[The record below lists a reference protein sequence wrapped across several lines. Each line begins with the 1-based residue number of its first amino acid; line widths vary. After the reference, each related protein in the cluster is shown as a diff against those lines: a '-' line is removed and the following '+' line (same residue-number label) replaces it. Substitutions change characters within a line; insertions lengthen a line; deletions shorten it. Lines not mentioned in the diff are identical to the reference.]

1 MFQLLRSR
9 AKFFYWIIAISFILF
24 TFVVWGAQCNDTN
37 MGGGSAPQVLG
48 KINGEKIS
56 VSEWDDAYR
65 GYLAQMR
72 QQYGGAALTANQ
84 EAVAA
89 ETVWQSMLRFKLA
102 NLEIEERGLGLSD
115 KALEDLIWNDPPM
128 ELRAQFTDS
137 TGVFNQAAY
146 RQALEDPN
154 FNLDGLRNYLRTAIP
169 QQRLMTALAADATV
183 SEAELREEFTRQS
196 GRAVAEYVGV
206 TLSDLTLPVP
216 PTDAEIAAYY
226 AAHPDEFEEPKRVN
240 VQLVQLPIAPSEAD
254 ETEVLTMA
262 GEVRQEIL
270 SGEIDFA
277 RAAALYSEDEGSKA
291 NGGDLGNFDR
301 GRMVPEFAN
310 AAFALPIGE
319 ISAPVKTQFGYHLIE
334 VLAHVRDGGA
344 TDQVHARHILFK
356 VTPGAD
362 TAAGLYE
369 KAEAFRQNALDKGF
383 SAAATTAGLSVQTPQ
398 PCREGRDIPG
408 YQNTVSGTQFAFS
421 SKPGEVS
428 RVLGGE
434 DSYYVVANVGILPAG
449 PAALADVQPQIVVK
463 VTREKKLILADAKLT
478 PAVAALNG
486 GRTFAQV
493 AAEHGLTHAV
503 TDTFTA
509 SGNVIGIGYNTDFNK
524 AAFAN
529 PIGSLVP
536 RVDTNRGLYALR
548 VLWRTA
554 FDEMGFLSQRPT
566 LEQNVLGRKQQEVID
581 AWYKERL
588 EKAKIEDNRSALL
601 N

>member
-24 TFVVWGAQCNDTN
+24 TFVVWGAQCNDSN

-89 ETVWQSMLRFKLA
+89 ETVWQSLLRFKLA
-102 NLEIEERGLGLSD
+102 NMEIEERGLGLDD
-115 KALEDLIWNDPPM
+115 KALEDLIWNDPPI

-137 TGVFNQAAY
+137 TGVFDQATY

-183 SEAELREEFTRQS
+183 SESELREEFTRQT

-206 TLSDLTLPVP
+206 VLSDLTLAAP
-216 PTDAEIAAYY
+216 PTDAEISAYY
-226 AAHPDEFEEPKRVN
+226 AAHPDEFEETKRVN
-240 VQLVQLPIAPSEAD
+240 VQLVQLPIEPSAAD
-254 ETEVLTMA
+254 DAEVLAMA

-291 NGGDLGNFDR
+291 NGGDLGSFDR
-301 GRMVPEFAN
+301 ARMVPEFSN
-310 AAFALPIGE
+310 AAFSLPVGE
-319 ISAPVKTQFGYHLIE
+319 ISAPIKTQFGYHLIE
-334 VLAHVRDGGA
+334 VLSRDGGA
-344 TDQVHARHILFK
+344 TGQVHARHILFK

-362 TAAGLYE
+362 TAATLYE
-369 KAEAFRQNALDKGF
+369 KAESFRQNALDQGF
-383 SAAATTAGLSVQTPQ
+383 AAAAAAAGLSVQTPQ
-398 PCREGRDIPG
+398 ACREGRDIPG

-421 SKPGEVS
+421 SKPGDVS

-434 DSYYVVANVGILPAG
+434 DSYYVVTNVGILPAG
-449 PAALADVQPQIVVK
+449 PAPLADVQPQIVVK
-463 VTREKKLILADAKLT
+463 VTREKKLVLADAQLT
-478 PAVAALNG
+478 PAVAALNS
-486 GRTFAQV
+486 GRTFAEV
-493 AAEHGLTHAV
+493 AAQYGLAHAV

-509 SGNVIGIGYNTDFNK
+509 TGNVSGIGYNTDFNK

-554 FDEMGFLSQRPT
+554 FEEMGFLAQRPS

-581 AWYKERL
+581 AWYTERL
-588 EKAKIEDNRSALL
+588 EKAKIEDNRAALL

>member
-24 TFVVWGAQCNDTN
+24 TFVVWGAQCNDSN

-56 VSEWDDAYR
+56 ASEWDDAYR

-84 EAVAA
+84 EAIAA
-89 ETVWQSMLRFKLA
+89 ETVWQSMLRYKLA
-102 NLEIEERGLGLSD
+102 NQEIEKRGLGLSD
-115 KALEDLIWNDPPM
+115 KALEDLIWNDPPL

-137 TGVFNQAAY
+137 TGVFDQAAY
-146 RQALEDPN
+146 RGALEDPN

-169 QQRLMTALAADATV
+169 QQRLMEALAADAAV
-183 SEAELREEFTRQS
+183 SESELREEFTRQT

-206 TLSDLTLPVP
+206 TLSDLTLAVQ
-216 PTDAEIAAYY
+216 PTDEEIAAYY
-226 AAHPDEFEEPKRVN
+226 AAHPDEFAEPKRVN
-240 VQLVQLPIAPSEAD
+240 VQLVQLAIEPSEAD
-254 ETEVLTMA
+254 DNEVRTMA

-291 NGGDLGNFDR
+291 NGGDLGSFDR
-301 GRMVPEFAN
+301 ARMVPEFTT

-319 ISAPVKTQFGYHLIE
+319 ISEPVKTQFGYHLIE
-334 VLAHVRDGGA
+334 VLERPAA
-344 TDQVHARHILFK
+344 DQVRARHILFK

-362 TAAGLYE
+362 TAAALYE
-369 KAEAFRQNALDKGF
+369 KAESFRQNALDKGF
-383 SAAATTAGLSVQTPQ
+383 AAAAAAAGLTVQTPR

-408 YQNTVSGTQFAFS
+408 YQNTVSGTQFAFA
-421 SKPGEVS
+421 SKPGDVS

-434 DSYYVVANVGILPAG
+434 DSYYVVTNTGILPPG
-449 PAALADVQPQIVVK
+449 PAPLADVQAQIVVK
-463 VTREKKLILADAKLT
+463 VTREKKLVMADAKLT
-478 PAVAALNG
+478 PAVAALNS

-493 AAEHGLTHAV
+493 AADFGLAHAV

-509 SGNVIGIGYNTDFNK
+509 TGNVSGVGYNTDFNK

-529 PIGSLVP
+529 PVGSLVP

-548 VLWRTA
+548 VLWRTP
-554 FDEMGFLSQRPT
+554 FDEMGFLAQRPS
-566 LEQNVLGRKQQEVID
+566 LEQSVLGRKQQEAID
-581 AWYKERL
+581 AWYQERL
-588 EKAKIEDNRSALL
+588 EKAEIEDNRAALL
-601 N
+601 H

>member
-24 TFVVWGAQCNDTN
+24 TFVVWGAQCNDRS
-37 MGGGSAPQVLG
+37 MGKGASPQVLG

-56 VSEWDDAYR
+56 ASEWDDAYR
-65 GYLAQMR
+65 GYLANMR

-84 EAVAA
+84 EAMAA
-89 ETVWQSMLRFKLA
+89 DAVWQSLLRFKLA

-115 KALEDLIWNDPPM
+115 KALEDLIWNDPPV
-128 ELRAQFTDS
+128 ELRSQFTDS
-137 TGVFNQAAY
+137 TGVFDQVSY

-183 SEAELREEFTRQS
+183 SESELREEFTRQT

-206 TLSDLTLPVP
+206 TLSDLTLPVQ

-226 AAHPDEFEEPKRVN
+226 AAHPDEFEEQKRVE
-240 VQLVQLPIAPSEAD
+240 VQLVQLPIEPSAAD
-254 ETEVLTMA
+254 DAEVLAMA

-270 SGEIDFA
+270 SGEIDFT

-291 NGGDLGNFDR
+291 NGGDLGSFDR
-301 GRMVPEFAN
+301 SRMVPEFAN
-310 AAFALPIGE
+310 AAFSLPVGE

-334 VLAHVRDGGA
+334 VLAHEPAG
-344 TDQVHARHILFK
+344 QVHARHILFK
-356 VTPGAD
+356 LTPGAD
-362 TAAGLYE
+362 TAAALYE

-383 SAAATTAGLSVQTPQ
+383 AAAAAASGLAVQTPQ
-398 PCREGRDIPG
+398 ACREGRDIPG

-421 SKPGEVS
+421 SKPGDIS

-434 DSYYVVANVGILPAG
+434 DTYYVVGNVRVLPAG
-449 PAALADVQPQIVVK
+449 PAPLADVQPQIVVK
-463 VTREKKLILADAKLT
+463 VTREKKLVLADAKLS
-478 PAVAALNG
+478 PAVAALNS

-493 AAEHGLTHAV
+493 AAEHGLAHAV

-509 SGNVIGIGYNTDFNK
+509 TGNVIGVGYNTDFNQ

-529 PIGSLVP
+529 PIGTLVP
-536 RVDTNRGLYALR
+536 RVETPRGLYALR
-548 VLWRTA
+548 VLWRAA
-554 FDEMGFLSQRPT
+554 FDEMGFLSQRAA
-566 LEQNVLGRKQQEVID
+566 LEQTVLGRKQQEAID

-588 EKAKIEDNRSALL
+588 EKAEIEDNRAALL